1 MGRIF
6 VTSDLHFGHDRG
18 FLYEPRGFDN
28 IEDHDEAVIAN
39 WNSVV
44 NEDDDVYFTPIEIRD
59 NGTYRFPPRSENL
72 ILSQLGEI
80 RLFKDKDKNK
90 DRRIINV

>member
-18 FLYEPRGFDN
+18 FLYEPRGFSN

-39 WNSVV
+39 WNMS
-44 NEDDDVYFTPIEIRD
+44 YCQF
-59 NGTYRFPPRSENL
+59 
-72 ILSQLGEI
+72 
-80 RLFKDKDKNK
+80 
-90 DRRIINV
+90 